1 MIDALKKQFLDALVG
16 MLFLQQAKN
25 ERNKVNNELQKLKN
39 EVDDAEFE
47 LDNEKEKFKEGKKFG
62 SWIGPFFGGLAG
74 GYFIGGILIAIIVS
88 IIASIFGFDM
98 NSIQNY
104 MMISLLIIAILA
116 GVGVAYS
123 EANDKSGIENA
134 QKALATA
141 ENALAKDSPALET
154 QISRI
159 DVTISQIQAKCDELC
174 AFLPQ
179 KYRTLHAI
187 DFMFEALDNM
197 RADTLK
203 EVINLYESHLSD
215 MELKQQLNRM
225 QIASAIQTQELQIM
239 NSMMD
244 KLEKNQSSMSDDIAD
259 IKNMQYNEWIQN
271 NS

>member
-25 ERNKVNNELQKLKN
+25 ERYKVNNELQKLKN
-39 EVDDAEFE
+39 DVDDAEFE
-47 LDNEKEKFKEGKKFG
+47 LDNEKEKFKERKKFG
-62 SWIGPFFGGLAG
+62 SWIGPFFGGLVG
-74 GYFIGGILIAIIVS
+74 GYFIGGILIALIAS
-88 IIASIFGFDM
+88 IIASIFDLDM
-98 NSIQNY
+98 NSMGIY
-104 MMISLLIIAILA
+104 VVIPIIIVAILC
-116 GVGVAYS
+116 GGGLAYS
-123 EANDKSGIENA
+123 EAHDKSGIENA
-134 QKALATA
+134 KKALTTA
-141 ENALAKDSPALET
+141 ENTLANDSPALEA

-159 DVTISQIQAKCDELC
+159 DATISQIQAKCDELC

-244 KLEKNQSSMSDDIAD
+244 KLEKNQESMSDDIAD